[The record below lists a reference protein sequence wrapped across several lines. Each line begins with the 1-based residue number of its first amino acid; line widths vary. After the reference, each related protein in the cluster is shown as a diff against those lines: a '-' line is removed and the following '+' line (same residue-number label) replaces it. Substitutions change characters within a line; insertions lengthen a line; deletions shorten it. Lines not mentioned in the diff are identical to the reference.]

1 MKIIKN
7 LSEFLDENVKIATTI
22 GNFDGLHIGH
32 RKLIEKLKLEA
43 KSCNLK
49 TAVVTFFPHPQKFFK
64 KKIELINTYDQK
76 IEIFRELGL
85 DYYIEI
91 PFDEKISGLTPNEF
105 LNEILVDKLDVK
117 MIVVGSNYKFGF
129 KQKGDVDLLE
139 KFAKNNDIKTF
150 FLESIKDENDIVI
163 SSSRCRQLL
172 YCGNVERVKQFL
184 ERPFSV
190 KGVVVS
196 GDEKGRE
203 YGFPTA
209 NIETRTEILPGKGV
223 YTTEIII
230 DQKTYKAITY
240 VGTRPTVDHDE
251 GLRKIETYIFD
262 FSEYIYD
269 KILEINFHTFIR
281 AERKFSSLDKLIAQ
295 MKLDSSLA
303 KTITNDDE

>member
-32 RKLIEKLKLEA
+32 RKLIEKLKCEA
-43 KSCNLK
+43 RLSNLK
-49 TAVVTFFPHPQKFFK
+49 TAVVTFLPHPQKFFK
-64 KKIELINTYDQK
+64 KKVELINTYDQK

-91 PFDEKISGLTPNEF
+91 PFNEETSELKPIEF
-105 LNEILVDKLDVK
+105 LNTILVDKLDVK

-129 KQKGDVDLLE
+129 KQKGDIKMLE
-139 KFAKNNDIKTF
+139 KFATKNDINTF

-190 KGVVVS
+190 KGVVVG

-209 NIETRTEILPGKGV
+209 NIETGTEILPGKGV

-240 VGTRPTVDHDE
+240 VGTRPTVDNDH
-251 GLRKIETYIFD
+251 GVRKIETYIFD

-269 KILEINFHTFIR
+269 QILEIHFLTFVR

-303 KTITNDDE
+303 KTTLKNDK

>member
-7 LSEFLDENVKIATTI
+7 LSEFLSENVKIATTI

-43 KSCNLK
+43 KICDLK

-76 IEIFRELGL
+76 IEIFRDLGI

-91 PFDEKISGLTPNEF
+91 PFNEKISELKPIDF
-105 LNEILVDKLDVK
+105 LNKILVDQLDVK

-129 KQKGDVDLLE
+129 KQKGDIKLLE
-139 KFAKNNDIKTF
+139 KFAIGNNIKTF
-150 FLESIKDENDIVI
+150 FLESITDEKDIVI

-172 YCGNVERVKQFL
+172 YCGNVEKVHKFL
-184 ERPFSV
+184 GRPFSV
-190 KGVVVS
+190 KGVVVT

-209 NIETRTEILPGKGV
+209 NIETSSEILPGKGV
-223 YTTEIII
+223 YTTEITI
-230 DQKTYKAITY
+230 DQKIYKAITY
-240 VGTRPTVDHDE
+240 VGTRPTVDNDD

-269 KILEINFHTFIR
+269 KILEIRFLKFIR

-295 MKLDSSLA
+295 MKLDSSLV
-303 KTITNDDE
+303 KTIINNEE

>member
-32 RKLIEKLKLEA
+32 RKLIEKLKHEA
-43 KSCNLK
+43 KLSNLK

-64 KKIELINTYDQK
+64 KKVELINTYDQK

-91 PFDEKISGLTPNEF
+91 PFDEKISELTPNEF
-105 LNEILVDKLDVK
+105 LNTILVDKLDVK

-129 KQKGDVDLLE
+129 KQKGDAHLLE
-139 KFAKNNDIKTF
+139 KFATSNDIKTF

-190 KGVVVS
+190 KGIVVT

-209 NIETRTEILPGKGV
+209 NIRTNSEILPGKGV

-240 VGTRPTVDHDE
+240 VGTRPTVDDDH

-269 KILEINFHTFIR
+269 QILEIHFCTFVR

-295 MKLDSSLA
+295 MKLDSSIA
-303 KTITNDDE
+303 KKINND